1 METKDFKKLLFK
13 TAFCVMA
20 CDGSIDDLEIQEMRK
35 IDSSTIYFSD
45 IDLSDELDEL
55 INELHNKN
63 IKIVKNL
70 FDLLRENTLTISQEL
85 LILEVTMRIINADDV
100 IDDNEVR
107 FLNLI
112 RSKLD
117 LGNQI
122 IHQRFGKISY
132 LKNLDY
138 EDIGLNQSDF
148 IKEIEISEIKKWGEI
163 EKK

>member
-35 IDSSTIYFSD
+35 IDSSTTYFSD

-70 FDLLRENTLTISQEL
+70 FDSLRENTLTISQEL
-85 LILEVTMRIINADDV
+85 LILEVTMRIINSDDI

-107 FLNLI
+107 FLKLI

-117 LGNQI
+117 VGDQI
-122 IHQRFGKISY
+122 IHNRFGKIPY
-132 LKNLDY
+132 LKNLNY
-138 EDIGLNQSDF
+138 EDIELIQSDF
-148 IKEIEISEIKKWGEI
+148 VKEIEVTEIKKWRDI

>member
-35 IDSSTIYFSD
+35 IDSSTTYFSD

-70 FDLLRENTLTISQEL
+70 FDSLRENTLTISQEL

>member
-1 METKDFKKLLFK
+1 MEIKDFKKLLFK

-35 IDSSTIYFSD
+35 IDSSTTYFSD

-70 FDLLRENTLTISQEL
+70 FDSLRENTLTISQEL
-85 LILEVTMRIINADDV
+85 LILEVTMRIINADDI

-107 FLNLI
+107 FLKLI

-117 LGNQI
+117 VGDQI
-122 IHQRFGKISY
+122 IHNRFGKIPY
-132 LKNLDY
+132 LKNLNY
-138 EDIGLNQSDF
+138 EDIELIQSDF
-148 IKEIEISEIKKWGEI
+148 VKEIEVTEIKKRRDI

>member
-1 METKDFKKLLFK
+1 METKNFKKLLFK

-35 IDSSTIYFSD
+35 IDSSTTYFSD

-70 FDLLRENTLTISQEL
+70 FDSLRENTLTISQEL
-85 LILEVTMRIINADDV
+85 LILEVTMRIINSDDI

-107 FLNLI
+107 FLKLI

-117 LGNQI
+117 VGDQI
-122 IHQRFGKISY
+122 IHNRFGKIPY
-132 LKNLDY
+132 LKNLNY
-138 EDIGLNQSDF
+138 EDIELIQSDF
-148 IKEIEISEIKKWGEI
+148 VKEIEVTEIKKWRDI

>member
-1 METKDFKKLLFK
+1 MENKDFKKLLFK

-35 IDSSTIYFSD
+35 IDSSTTYFSD

-55 INELHNKN
+55 INELHNKK

-70 FDLLRENTLTISQEL
+70 FDSLRDNTLTISQEL

-132 LKNLDY
+132 LKNLNY
-138 EDIGLNQSDF
+138 EDVGISQSDF

>member
-1 METKDFKKLLFK
+1 MEIKDFKKLLFK

-35 IDSSTIYFSD
+35 IDSSTTYFSD

-70 FDLLRENTLTISQEL
+70 FDSLRENTLTISQEL

>member
-1 METKDFKKLLFK
+1 MENKDFKKLLFK

-35 IDSSTIYFSD
+35 IDSSTTYFSD

-70 FDLLRENTLTISQEL
+70 FDSLRENTLTISQEL

-132 LKNLDY
+132 LKNLNY
-138 EDIGLNQSDF
+138 EDVGISQSDF

>member
-35 IDSSTIYFSD
+35 IDSSTTYFSD

-70 FDLLRENTLTISQEL
+70 FDSLRENTLTISQEL

-132 LKNLDY
+132 LKNLNY
-138 EDIGLNQSDF
+138 EDVGLNQSDF

>member
-1 METKDFKKLLFK
+1 MEIKDFKKLLFK

-35 IDSSTIYFSD
+35 IDSSTTYFSD

-70 FDLLRENTLTISQEL
+70 FDSLRENTLTISQEL

-132 LKNLDY
+132 LKNLNY
-138 EDIGLNQSDF
+138 EDVGLNQSDF

>member
-1 METKDFKKLLFK
+1 MENKDFKKLLFK

-35 IDSSTIYFSD
+35 IDSSTTYFSD

-70 FDLLRENTLTISQEL
+70 FDSLRENTLTISQEL

>member
-1 METKDFKKLLFK
+1 MEIKDFKKLLFK

-35 IDSSTIYFSD
+35 IDSSTTYFSD

-138 EDIGLNQSDF
+138 EDIGVNQSDF
-148 IKEIEISEIKKWGEI
+148 IKEIEISEIKKWGET

>member
-1 METKDFKKLLFK
+1 METKNFKKLLFK

-35 IDSSTIYFSD
+35 IDSSTTYFSD